1 MSKTLDPMD
10 LKQIINLHLDGLS
23 NRKIGQTLDISRNTI
38 NRYLQLFKGSEYTLS
53 ELLTFDHAALQ
64 EQFSVITTIDNDRY
78 NELML
83 YMEQIHQQ
91 RSHPGF
97 TFQYHYQEYVATSTQ
112 PYSYTQFMAHY
123 RAKYAREK
131 GSMKLDHKAGQE
143 MFVDFTG
150 KKLSVVDQQTGEIKE
165 VEVFVAILPCSQY
178 TYVEACNSQRRGDFL
193 SCLANA
199 LEFFGGVP
207 KAIVSDNL
215 KSAVTKA
222 SKYEAEINR
231 SLKEF
236 ALHYNCA
243 INPTRSYSPQDKA
256 LVENAV
262 HLAYQRIFYP
272 TRQMTFFSLQDLNTE
287 IRKYLETYNDLLFQ
301 RKEASRK
308 ELYQSLDRG
317 YLKTLPDNRYQLKD
331 YTRAKVQKMGY
342 VYFSPDKT
350 YYSVPYR
357 FIGSQT
363 QLHYTNDWIEVFYN
377 HQRIASH
384 HRTYVK
390 GTYITN
396 KDHLSSTH
404 KAYSQWSSDFFEARA
419 VKYGAAVEA
428 FMKGL
433 FTNTD
438 YPEVNYKRANGIL
451 QMGKTYGGARL
462 NKACQRACDLREF
475 KYTLVKNILNNK
487 QEELELDFDQLHTQP
502 PHIPVHQNIRGAN
515 YYQ

>member
-10 LKQIINLHLDGLS
+10 LKQIITLHLDGLS
-23 NRKIGQTLDISRNTI
+23 NRKIGDTLGISRNTV
-38 NRYLQLFKGSEYTLS
+38 NDYMKLFKGCDRSFS
-53 ELLTFDHAALQ
+53 ELLKLDEASLR
-64 EQFSVITTIDNDRY
+64 EQFPVKTTIDNERY

-83 YMEQIHQQ
+83 YLEHTHRQC
-91 RSHPGF
+91 SHPGF
-97 TFQYHYQEYVATSTQ
+97 TFQYHYQEYRSSSSN

-123 RAKYAREK
+123 NAKYAREK
-131 GSMKLDHKAGQE
+131 GSMKLEHKAGQE
-143 MFVDFTG
+143 MFVDYAG
-150 KKLSVVDQQTGEIKE
+150 KKLSVVDRQSGEVKE
-165 VEVFVAILPCSQY
+165 AEVFVAILPCSQY
-178 TYVEACNSQRRGDFL
+178 TYVEACSSQKRGDFL
-193 SCLANA
+193 SCLSNA
-199 LEFFGGVP
+199 LEFFEGVP

-215 KSAVTKA
+215 KSAVTKS

-231 SLKEF
+231 SLKDL
-236 ALHYNCA
+236 ARHYNCV

-272 TRQMTFFSLQDLNTE
+272 LRQMTFFSLRELNIE
-287 IRKYLETYNDLLFQ
+287 IQKHLTTYNDLLFQ

-317 YLKTLPDNRYQLKD
+317 YLKPLPANRYQLKE

-357 FIGSQT
+357 YIGSQT
-363 QLHYTNDWIEVFYN
+363 QIHYTDDWVEVFYN
-377 HQRIASH
+377 QQRIAIH
-384 HRTYVK
+384 HRNTVK
-390 GTYITN
+390 GSYITN

-404 KAYSQWSSDFFEARA
+404 KAYSQWSPEFFRKKASG
-419 VKYGAAVEA
+419 YGEAVEA

-433 FTNTD
+433 FSNAD

-451 QMGKTYGGARL
+451 QMGKTYGSDRL
-462 NKACQRACDLREF
+462 NKACKRACELGEY
-475 KYTLVKNILNNK
+475 KYTLVKNILNNR
-487 QEELELDFDQLHTQP
+487 QEELAFDVDQLHNQTS
-502 PHIPVHQNIRGAN
+502 HIPAHSNIRGAN

>member
-10 LKQIINLHLDGLS
+10 LKQIITLHLDGLS
-23 NRKIGQTLDISRNTI
+23 NRKIGQTLGISRNTI
-38 NRYLQLFKGSEYTLS
+38 NRYLQLFKGSEYTLT
-53 ELLTFDHAALQ
+53 ELLTFDQAALS
-64 EQFSVITTIDNDRY
+64 EQFSVKTTIDNERF

-83 YMEQIHQQ
+83 YLQQVHQQ

-97 TFQYHYQEYVATSTQ
+97 TFQYHYQEYRSNSKE

-123 RAKYAREK
+123 RGKYAREK
-131 GSMKLDHKAGQE
+131 GSMKLDHQAGQE

-150 KKLSVVDQQTGEIKE
+150 KKLSIVDKQTGEIKE
-165 VEVFVAILPCSQY
+165 VEVFVATLPCSQY
-178 TYVEACNSQRRGDFL
+178 TYVEACNSQKRGDFL

-236 ALHYNCA
+236 ALHYNCV

-272 TRQMTFFSLQDLNTE
+272 IRQMTFFSLKELNTE
-287 IRKYLETYNDLLFQ
+287 VRKHLEVYNDLLFQ

-317 YLKTLPDNRYQLKD
+317 YLKPLPDTRYQLKD
-331 YTRAKVQKMGY
+331 YRRAKVQKMGY

-357 FIGSQT
+357 YIGKET
-363 QLHYTNDWIEVFYN
+363 QIHYTDDWIEVYHY

-384 HRTYVK
+384 HRNPVK
-390 GTYITN
+390 GAYITN

-404 KAYSQWSSDFFEARA
+404 KAYSEWSPDFFGKKASR
-419 VKYGAAVEA
+419 YGEAVEV

-433 FTNTD
+433 FTNAD

-451 QMGKTYGGARL
+451 QMGNDYGAARL
-462 NKACQRACDLREF
+462 NKACKRACDLGEY
-475 KYTLVKNILNNK
+475 KYGLVKNILLNK
-487 QEELELDFDQLHTQP
+487 QEELELDFDQLNNQT
-502 PHIPVHQNIRGAN
+502 PHIPAHDNIRGAS

>member
-10 LKQIINLHLDGLS
+10 LKQILTLHLDGLS
-23 NRKIGQTLDISRNTI
+23 NRKIGETLGISRNTI
-38 NRYLQLFKGSEYTLS
+38 NRYIQLFKGSEYPLS
-53 ELLTFDHAALQ
+53 SLLGFDHATLQ
-64 EQFSVITTIDNDRY
+64 ELFTVKTTIDNERF
-78 NELML
+78 NVLML
-83 YMEQIHQQ
+83 YLAQVHQQ
-91 RSHPGF
+91 RAHPGF
-97 TFQYHYQEYVATSTQ
+97 TFQYHYQEYSATSTH

-150 KKLSVVDQQTGEIKE
+150 KKLSIVDKQTGEIKK

-178 TYVEACNSQRRGDFL
+178 TYVEACPSQKRGDFL

-199 LEFFGGVP
+199 LKFFGGVP

-215 KSAVTKA
+215 KAAVSKA
-222 SKYEAEINR
+222 SKYEADINR

-236 ALHYNCA
+236 ALHYNCV

-272 TRQMTFFSLQDLNTE
+272 IRHMTFFSLPELNAQVSKYLNT
-287 IRKYLETYNDLLFQ
+287 YNELLFK

-317 YLKTLPDNRYQLKD
+317 YLKPLPSHPYQLKD
-331 YTRAKVQKMGY
+331 YSRAKVQKMGY

-357 FIGSQT
+357 YIGCQT
-363 QLHYTNDWIEVFYN
+363 QIHYTEDWIEVFYN

-384 HRTYVK
+384 HRHLVK

-396 KDHLSSTH
+396 KNHLSSTH
-404 KAYSQWSSDFFEARA
+404 KAYSEWSPDFFSKKASRHGEA
-419 VKYGAAVEA
+419 VQA
-428 FMKGL
+428 FMKSI
-433 FTNTD
+433 FANAD
-438 YPEVNYKRANGIL
+438 YPEINYKRANGIL
-451 QMGKTYGGARL
+451 QMGNTYGSDRL
-462 NKACQRACDLREF
+462 NKACKRACELGEY
-475 KYTLVKNILNNK
+475 KYHLVKNILLNK
-487 QEELELDFDQLHTQP
+487 QEELALDVDQLHDQI
-502 PHIPVHQNIRGAN
+502 PHIPAHGNIRGAA

>member
-10 LKQIINLHLDGLS
+10 LKQIIRLHLDGLS
-23 NRKIGQTLDISRNTI
+23 NRKIGQTLSISRNTV
-38 NRYLQLFKGSEYTLS
+38 NRYLQLFQGSEYSLS
-53 ELLTFDHAALQ
+53 ELLKFDQSALR
-64 EQFSVITTIDNDRY
+64 EQFSVKTTIDNVRF

-83 YMEQIHQQ
+83 YLEQVHQQ

-97 TFQYHYQEYVATSTQ
+97 TFQYHYQEYRANSTH

-131 GSMKLDHKAGQE
+131 GSMKLEHKAGQE

-150 KKLSVVDQQTGEIKE
+150 KKLATVDQQTGEVKE
-165 VEVFVAILPCSQY
+165 VEVFVATLPCSQY
-178 TYVEACNSQRRGDFL
+178 TYVEACNSQKRGDFL

-207 KAIVSDNL
+207 KAIVCDNL

-222 SKYEAEINR
+222 SKYEADINR

-236 ALHYNCA
+236 ALHYNCV

-262 HLAYQRIFYP
+262 HLVYQRIFYP
-272 TRQMTFFSLQDLNTE
+272 IRQMTFFSLGDLNTE
-287 IRKYLETYNDLLFQ
+287 IRKHLNIYNDLLFR
-301 RKEASRK
+301 RKEASRR

-317 YLKTLPDNRYQLKD
+317 YLKPLPDYRYQLKD
-331 YTRAKVQKMGY
+331 YCRAKVQKMGY
-342 VYFSPDKT
+342 VYFSPDRT

-357 FIGSQT
+357 YIGSQT
-363 QLHYTNDWIEVFYN
+363 QIHYTNDWIEVFHN

-384 HRTYVK
+384 HRNLVK
-390 GTYITN
+390 GAYITN

-404 KAYSQWSSDFFEARA
+404 KAYSEWSPDFFRMKAGRHGEAVA
-419 VKYGAAVEA
+419 S
-428 FMKGL
+428 FIKGL
-433 FTNTD
+433 FTNAD

-451 QMGKTYGGARL
+451 QMGKTYGNDRL
-462 NKACQRACDLREF
+462 NKACKRACELGEY
-475 KYTLVKNILNNK
+475 KYNLVKNILINK
-487 QEELELDFDQLHTQP
+487 QEELDLDFEQLHNQT
-502 PHIPVHQNIRGAN
+502 PHIPTHENIRGAN

>member
-1 MSKTLDPMD
+1 MSKILDPMD
-10 LKQIINLHLDGLS
+10 LKQIITLHLDGLS
-23 NRKIGQTLDISRNTI
+23 NRKVADTLGISRNTV
-38 NRYLQLFKGSEYTLS
+38 NEYMRLFKGCGRSFA
-53 ELLTFDHAALQ
+53 ELLKFDIASLR
-64 EQFSVITTIDNDRY
+64 EQFPVKTTIDNVRF
-78 NELML
+78 NELMRYL
-83 YMEQIHQQ
+83 EYTHKQ
-91 RSHPGF
+91 RAHPGF
-97 TFQYHYQEYVATSTQ
+97 TFLYHYQEYRSTSSN

-123 RAKYAREK
+123 HAKYAREK

-143 MFVDFTG
+143 MFVDYTG
-150 KKLSVVDQQTGEIKE
+150 KKLTIVDRQSGEVKE
-165 VEVFVAILPCSQY
+165 VEVFVATLPCSQY
-178 TYVEACNSQRRGDFL
+178 TYVEACNSQKRGDFL
-193 SCLANA
+193 SCLVNA

-222 SKYEAEINR
+222 SKYEADINR

-236 ALHYNCA
+236 ALHYNCV

-272 TRQMTFFSLQDLNTE
+272 IRQMTFFSLKELNTE
-287 IRKYLETYNDLLFQ
+287 IKKHLEVYNDLLFQ

-317 YLKTLPDNRYQLKD
+317 YLKALPDKRYQFKD
-331 YTRAKVQKMGY
+331 YRRAKVQKMGY

-357 FIGSQT
+357 YIGKET
-363 QLHYTNDWIEVFYN
+363 QIHYTDEWIEVYHY

-384 HRTYVK
+384 HRNPVK
-390 GTYITN
+390 GAYITN

-404 KAYSQWSSDFFEARA
+404 RAYSDWSPDFFRKKASRH
-419 VKYGAAVEA
+419 GQAVEA
-428 FMKGL
+428 FMEGL
-433 FTNTD
+433 FTNAD

-451 QMGKTYGGARL
+451 QMGNTYGSTRL
-462 NKACQRACDLREF
+462 NKACRRACDLREY
-475 KYTLVKNILNNK
+475 KYSLVKNILLNK
-487 QEELELDFDQLHTQP
+487 QEDLELDFDQLNNQTT
-502 PHIPVHQNIRGAN
+502 HIPEHGNIRGSN

>member
-10 LKQIINLHLDGLS
+10 LQQIIRLHLDGLS
-23 NRKIGQTLDISRNTI
+23 NRSIGQTLGISRNTI
-38 NRYLQLFKGSEYTLS
+38 NRYLQLFDGSEYTLS
-53 ELLTFDHAALQ
+53 ELLEFDQTTLR
-64 EQFSVITTIDNDRY
+64 EQFTVKTTIDNERFD
-78 NELML
+78 ELMRYL
-83 YMEQIHQQ
+83 GHVHQQ
-91 RSHPGF
+91 RAHPGF
-97 TFQYHYQEYVATSTQ
+97 TFQYHYQEYRANSTH
-112 PYSYTQFMAHY
+112 PYSYTQYMAHY

-131 GSMKLDHKAGQE
+131 GSMKLDHKAGHE

-150 KKLSVVDQQTGEIKE
+150 KKLSIVDHQSGEIKE

-178 TYVEACNSQRRGDFL
+178 TYVEACNSQKRGDFL

-199 LEFFGGVP
+199 LVFFGGVP

-222 SKYEAEINR
+222 SKYEADINR

-236 ALHYNCA
+236 ALHYSCA

-262 HLAYQRIFYP
+262 HLVYQRIFYP
-272 TRQMTFFSLQDLNTE
+272 IRQMTFFSLGDLNAE
-287 IRKYLETYNDLLFQ
+287 IRKHLNTYNDLLFQ
-301 RKEASRK
+301 RKEASRR

-317 YLKTLPDNRYQLKD
+317 YLKPLPNDQYQLKN

-357 FIGSQT
+357 YIGSQT
-363 QLHYTNDWIEVFYN
+363 QIHYTNDWIEVFYN

-384 HRTYVK
+384 HRNPVK
-390 GTYITN
+390 GAYLTN
-396 KDHLSSTH
+396 KDHLSSAH
-404 KAYSQWSSDFFEARA
+404 KAYSQWSPNFFRMKGGTHGE
-419 VKYGAAVEA
+419 AVEA

-433 FTNTD
+433 FANAD

-451 QMGKTYGGARL
+451 QMGKTYGSEKL
-462 NKACQRACDLREF
+462 NKACLRACDLGEY
-475 KYTLVKNILNNK
+475 KYTLVKNILANK
-487 QEELELDFDQLHTQP
+487 QQELELDFDQLHNQT
-502 PHIPVHQNIRGAN
+502 PHIPTHDNIRGAD

>member
-1 MSKTLDPMD
+1 MSKTLDLMD
-10 LKQIINLHLDGLS
+10 LKQMITLHLDGLS
-23 NRKIGQTLDISRNTI
+23 NRKIGEILGVSRNTV
-38 NRYLQLFKGSEYTLS
+38 NDYMKLFKGCGLPFSALL
-53 ELLTFDHAALQ
+53 ELDEASLR
-64 EQFSVITTIDNDRY
+64 EQFPVKTTIDNDRY

-83 YMEQIHQQ
+83 YLQRVHQQ
-91 RSHPGF
+91 RAHPGF
-97 TFQYHYQEYVATSTQ
+97 TFQYHYQEYRANCTN
-112 PYSYTQFMAHY
+112 PYSYTQFMTHY
-123 RAKYAREK
+123 HAKYAREK

-150 KKLSVVDQQTGEIKE
+150 KKLSVIDRQTGEVKE

-178 TYVEACNSQRRGDFL
+178 TYVEACNSQKRGDFL

-222 SKYEAEINR
+222 SKYEADINR

-272 TRQMTFFSLQDLNTE
+272 MRQMSFFSLQDLNRE
-287 IRKYLETYNDLLFQ
+287 VQKHLHIYNDLLFQ
-301 RKEASRK
+301 RKEASRR

-317 YLKTLPDNRYQLKD
+317 YLKPLPANRYQLKD

-357 FIGSQT
+357 YIGSQT
-363 QLHYTNDWIEVFYN
+363 QVHYTDDWIEVFHN
-377 HQRIASH
+377 HQRIATH
-384 HRTYVK
+384 HRNPVK

-404 KAYSQWSSDFFEARA
+404 KAYSQWSPEFFRKKASG
-419 VKYGAAVEA
+419 YGEAVEA

-433 FTNTD
+433 FTNAD

-451 QMGKTYGGARL
+451 QMSKTYGSDRL
-462 NKACQRACDLREF
+462 NKACSRACELGEY
-475 KYTLVKNILNNK
+475 KYTLVKNILLNK
-487 QEELELDFDQLHTQP
+487 QEELELDFDQLHDQTS
-502 PHIPVHQNIRGAN
+502 HIPAHNNIRGAN
-515 YYQ
+515 YYK